1 MRRKVAYIVALT
13 GLVVLSLSSCRKEP
27 VPSPE
32 YGERI
37 PVLWDITEV
46 EGMKET
52 KALIEDKAGL
62 ESACSAT
69 GGKSIGVWADYS
81 ILEGAGEPDASGSPS
96 NGRLVTYENVFDNA
110 EIVFTG
116 PAGGST
122 SGWNSAEGKD
132 VYWVF
137 GGDYKFRAYYPHT
150 MSGYITSNSDADIFI
165 LEYKSEVVQED
176 LCVAHNTVSTTAEGW
191 KSTDPVNL
199 AFTHCLS
206 AVKFQFKMDYEMEDK
221 LTSCYLENTSSKTKE
236 AFSTLGLLIY
246 GSSEAGKEKDIDWT
260 EGYWPEKNTPFYRWK
275 YNEGLAF
282 DNNTAAVAYTGGY
295 NDFGR
300 IYTMNDGWLLIMP
313 QESKGFVNLCFTTEK
328 GGDTVYK
335 VRIPAETGTVV
346 DDKPSYSRATRYTY
360 TVMVSKTNLK
370 MNISVSDWN
379 ERQSSVDI
387 IF

>member
-1 MRRKVAYIVALT
+1 MRRNIAYIAVLT
-13 GLVVLSLSSCRKEP
+13 GLVVMSLSSCRKEP
-27 VPSPE
+27 MYSPE
-32 YGERI
+32 YGEKV
-37 PVLWDITEV
+37 PVLWDVTEV
-46 EGMKET
+46 EDMKET
-52 KALIEDKAGL
+52 KALIENENGLKA
-62 ESACSAT
+62 ACSAT

-81 ILEGAGEPDASGSPS
+81 ILEGAGEPDASGAPS
-96 NGRLVTYENVFDNA
+96 NGRLMTYENVFDNA
-110 EIVFTG
+110 EIVYTG
-116 PAGGST
+116 T
-122 SGWNSAEGKD
+122 RWNSVEGKD
-132 VYWVF
+132 VYWAF

-150 MSGYITSNSDADIFI
+150 MSEYITSNSDADIFI

-206 AVKFQFKMDYEMEDK
+206 AVKFQFKMDYEMKDK
-221 LTSCYLENTSSKTKE
+221 LTSCYLENTSSKIKE

-246 GSSEAGKEKDIDWT
+246 GSSEAGKETEIDWT
-260 EGYWPEKNTPFYRWK
+260 EGYWPEKNAPFYLWK
-275 YNEGLAF
+275 YNKGLAF

-300 IYTMNDGWLLIMP
+300 IYTTNDGWLLIMP
-313 QESKGFVNLCFTTEK
+313 QQSKGFVNLCFTTEK

-335 VRIPAETGTVV
+335 VRIPAETGTEV
-346 DDKPSYSRATRYTY
+346 DGKPSYSRAMRYTY

-370 MNISVSDWN
+370 MDISVTDWN

>member
-1 MRRKVAYIVALT
+1 M
-13 GLVVLSLSSCRKEP
+13 SLSSCRKEP
-27 VPSPE
+27 MYSPE
-32 YGERI
+32 YGEKV
-37 PVLWDITEV
+37 PVLWDVTEV
-46 EGMKET
+46 EDMKET
-52 KALIEDKAGL
+52 KALIENENGLKA
-62 ESACSAT
+62 ACSAT

-81 ILEGAGEPDASGSPS
+81 ILEGAGEPDASGAPS
-96 NGRLVTYENVFDNA
+96 NGRLMTYENVFDNA
-110 EIVFTG
+110 EIVYTG
-116 PAGGST
+116 T
-122 SGWNSAEGKD
+122 RWNSAEGKD
-132 VYWVF
+132 VYWAF

-150 MSGYITSNSDADIFI
+150 MSEYITSNSDADIFI

-206 AVKFQFKMDYEMEDK
+206 AVKFQFKMDYEMKDK
-221 LTSCYLENTSSKTKE
+221 LTSCYLENTSSKIKE

-246 GSSEAGKEKDIDWT
+246 GSSEAGKETEIDWT
-260 EGYWPEKNTPFYRWK
+260 EGYWPEKNAPFYLWK
-275 YNEGLAF
+275 YNKGLAF

-300 IYTMNDGWLLIMP
+300 IYTTNDGWLLIMP
-313 QESKGFVNLCFTTEK
+313 QQSKGFVNLCFTTEK

-335 VRIPAETGTVV
+335 VRIPAETGTEV
-346 DDKPSYSRATRYTY
+346 DGKPSYSRAMRYTY

-370 MNISVSDWN
+370 MDISVTDWN

>member
-1 MRRKVAYIVALT
+1 
-13 GLVVLSLSSCRKEP
+13 
-27 VPSPE
+27 
-32 YGERI
+32 
-37 PVLWDITEV
+37 
-46 EGMKET
+46 MKDT
-52 KALIEDKAGL
+52 KALIVDEGALK
-62 ESACSAT
+62 SACSAT

-81 ILEGAGEPDASGSPS
+81 IIEGAGEPDASEAPS
-96 NGRLVTYENVFDNA
+96 NGRLVKYENVFDNA
-110 EIVFTG
+110 QIVYTG
-116 PAGGST
+116 NTSEST

-132 VYWVF
+132 VYWAL
-137 GGDYKFRAYYPHT
+137 GGDYKFRAYYPHS
-150 MSGYITSNSDADIFI
+150 MNEYITSNSDADIFI

-206 AVKFQFKMDYEMEDK
+206 ALKFQFKMDYEMEDK

-246 GSSEAGKEKDIDWT
+246 GSSEAGKETEIDWT

-275 YNEGLAF
+275 YNEGLPF
-282 DNNTAAVAYTGGY
+282 DKTTMAVAYTVGF
-295 NDFGR
+295 NDFGK
-300 IYTMNDGWLLIMP
+300 IYTTNDGWLLIMP

-335 VRIPAETGTVV
+335 VRIPATTGTDV
-346 DDKPSYSRATRYTY
+346 DGKPSYSRGKRYTY
-360 TVMVSKTNLK
+360 TVMVSKTNVK
-370 MNISVSDWN
+370 MEISVAKWN